1 MDQLLAKAGS
11 QAVTFAIRSG
21 ISIASGF
28 AIKRVSKFLDKIPD
42 QEKKSITLTREKI
55 RTKIEILTMS
65 IDLLKLAN
73 ARGNSVLETTVN
85 LINSLEKEF
94 DSFDEKVANVTDN
107 LTETNEIESIRKVE
121 IYMKQLLE
129 NIDEAVPLLHL
140 SLSVCGI
147 SMNGN
152 LPEQISPGRLLQ
164 ASNYVVKSN
173 ETKKTKNVLV
183 GNKFDLVFYS
193 VFYNPSRLKFVESD
207 NTNGLSLISWK
218 EEFAR
223 SLVSIHK
230 ISQRDEYDY
239 SLEIEE
245 SFDDGRYH
253 EEGNKPQK
261 RIYNIL
267 AIYRLFFSHSGKL
280 LRLDSRSSPVL
291 ILKVVQEDCKEEWI
305 AFGELNSGEFD
316 DSDGSDSENSVQ
328 GSNPEHNV
336 RGEENSNKDAGITH
350 TSLSLL
356 EYLVRL
362 CVLQKTEK
370 KSVLSVPD
378 EKISLYLRD
387 ENSSTSLSNSMLPD
401 FRKQHTKS
409 EQKMHDALTY
419 LSNISRLDNLKIDN

>member
-42 QEKKSITLTREKI
+42 QERKSITLTREKI

-85 LINSLEKEF
+85 LIDSLEEEF
-94 DSFDEKVANVTDN
+94 DSFDEKVANITDN
-107 LTETNEIESIRKVE
+107 LTETNEIESVRKVE
-121 IYMKQLLE
+121 AYMKQLLE
-129 NIDEAVPLLHL
+129 KIDEAVPLLHL

-147 SMNGN
+147 SLNGN

-173 ETKKTKNVLV
+173 ESKKSKNVLV
-183 GNKFDLVFYS
+183 GHKFDLVFYS
-193 VFYNPSRLKFVESD
+193 VFYNPSRLRFVESD
-207 NTNGLSLISWK
+207 NTSGLSLISWK

-230 ISQRDEYDY
+230 TSHKDEYDY
-239 SLEIEE
+239 NLEIEE
-245 SFDDGRYH
+245 NFDDGRYH
-253 EEGNKPQK
+253 EEGTKPQ
-261 RIYNIL
+261 RRTYNIL
-267 AIYRLFFSHSGKL
+267 TINRLFFSHSGKL

-291 ILKVVQEDCKEEWI
+291 ILKVVHEDFQEVWI
-305 AFGELNSGEFD
+305 AFGELNRGEFD
-316 DSDGSDSENSVQ
+316 NSDGSDSESSVDNS
-328 GSNPEHNV
+328 STEHNV
-336 RGEENSNKDAGITH
+336 DGKDTSNKDAGITH

-356 EYLVRL
+356 EYLIRL
-362 CVLQKTEK
+362 CVLQKNEK
-370 KSVLSVPD
+370 KSILSVPD

-387 ENSSTSLSNSMLPD
+387 ENSSTSSSSLMLPD
-401 FRKQHTKS
+401 SRKQRTKN
-409 EQKMHDALTY
+409 EQKTQDALTY